1 MRRTNRTRMLC
12 PGTTRWLL
20 SLGVLVSAVT
30 AWAQQAPPP
39 QQSSEQLTEP
49 LYRVSKADVD
59 PNAAAKTHPMDPA
72 LAVAHD
78 GLRNIRENV
87 RDYKCVMVKRERI
100 GDTLHDYEYM
110 FAKIRSEQVTNGQVV
125 TPFSVYLYF
134 LKPEDMKGR
143 EVIFVRGQNGGKM
156 IAHERRDSFKG
167 KFGSVWLKPDG
178 SMAMQGNRYPITEIG
193 LETLVIRLIEKG
205 NLDKQSGSPEECLV
219 EFRKGAKINGR
230 QCTMLEV
237 KHPQP
242 RPYYEFHVARIFIDD
257 ELNVPLR
264 YAAYTWPPQPGA
276 EPGNDELIE
285 EYTYLKLELN
295 VGLTDKDFDP
305 TNPDYKF

>member
-1 MRRTNRTRMLC
+1 MKRTNGKQLLRV
-12 PGTTRWLL
+12 GNVGWLL
-20 SLGVLVSAVT
+20 GLGVLAGSVT
-30 AWAQQAPPP
+30 VLAQPP
-39 QQSSEQLTEP
+39 QQPRDQLSEP
-49 LYRVSKADVD
+49 VYRVSKADVD
-59 PNAAAKTHPMDPA
+59 PNMTARQHPLDPA
-72 LAVAHD
+72 LAIARD
-78 GLRNIRENV
+78 ALRDLRANV

-110 FAKIRSEQVTNGQVV
+110 FAKIRSEQVSNGQVV
-125 TPFSVYLYF
+125 VPFSAYLYF

-143 EVIFVRGQNGGKM
+143 EVLYVRGRNEEKM

-167 KFGSVWLKPDG
+167 KFGSLWLRPDG

-193 LETLVIRLIEKG
+193 LETLVVRLIEKG
-205 NLDKQSGSPEECLV
+205 NRDKQNGLVEECLV

-242 RPYYEFHVARIFIDD
+242 RDYYDFYVARIFIDD
-257 ELNVPLR
+257 EFNVPLR
-264 YAAYTWPPQPGA
+264 YAAYTWPAQPGA

-295 VGLTDKDFDP
+295 VGLTDQDFDP
-305 TNPDYKF
+305 ANTEYKF

>member
-1 MRRTNRTRMLC
+1 MRRTNRKQLHGPWKTS
-12 PGTTRWLL
+12 WLL
-20 SLGVLVSAVT
+20 GLGVLAGTVT
-30 AWAQQAPPP
+30 TWAQPP
-39 QQSSEQLTEP
+39 QESREQLTEP

-59 PNAAAKTHPMDPA
+59 PNANVNRHPMDPA
-72 LAVAHD
+72 LALAHD

-110 FAKIRSEQVTNGQVV
+110 FAKIRNEQVSNGQVV
-125 TPFSVYLYF
+125 VPFSVYLYF

-143 EVIFVRGQNGGKM
+143 EVVFVRGQNGGKM

-167 KFGSVWLKPDG
+167 KFGSVWLRPEG

-193 LETLVIRLIEKG
+193 LETLVVRLIEKG
-205 NLDKQSGSPEECLV
+205 NLDKQNGAPGECLV

-242 RPYYEFHVARIFIDD
+242 RPYYDFYIARIFIDD

-264 YAAYTWPPQPGA
+264 YASYTWPAQPGT

-305 TNPDYKF
+305 TNLDYKF

>member
-1 MRRTNRTRMLC
+1 MRRTNGSQLLS
-12 PGTTRWLL
+12 GWNAGWLL
-20 SLGVLVSAVT
+20 SLGVVAGSVT
-30 AWAQQAPPP
+30 ALAQPP
-39 QQSSEQLTEP
+39 QQSRDQLSEP
-49 LYRVSKADVD
+49 VYRVSKADVD
-59 PNAAAKTHPMDPA
+59 PNASVRQHPLDPA
-72 LAVAHD
+72 LALAHD
-78 GLRNIRENV
+78 GLRNIRANV

-110 FAKIRSEQVTNGQVV
+110 FAKIRNEQVSNGQVV
-125 TPFSVYLYF
+125 VPFSVYLYF

-143 EVIFVRGQNGGKM
+143 EVIFVRGQNDDKM

-167 KFGSVWLKPDG
+167 KFGSVWLRPDG

-193 LETLVIRLIEKG
+193 LETLVVRLIEKG
-205 NLDKQSGSPEECLV
+205 TRDKQNGTPEECVV

-242 RPYYEFHVARIFIDD
+242 RDYYDFYVARIFIDD
-257 ELNVPLR
+257 EYNVPLR
-264 YAAYTWPPQPGA
+264 YVAYSWPAQAGA

-295 VGLTDKDFDP
+295 VGLTSQDFDP
-305 TNPDYKF
+305 ANTEYKF

>member
-1 MRRTNRTRMLC
+1 MRRTNGSQLLW
-12 PGTTRWLL
+12 GWNAGWLL
-20 SLGVLVSAVT
+20 SLGVLASSVT
-30 AWAQQAPPP
+30 AVAQSP
-39 QQSSEQLTEP
+39 QQPRDQLSEP
-49 LYRVSKADVD
+49 VYRVSKADVD
-59 PNAAAKTHPMDPA
+59 PNATARQHPLDPA
-72 LAVAHD
+72 LALARD
-78 GLRNIRENV
+78 GLGNIRANV

-110 FAKIRSEQVTNGQVV
+110 FAKIRNEQTSNGQVV
-125 TPFSVYLYF
+125 VPFSAYLYF
-134 LKPEDMKGR
+134 LKPEEMKGR
-143 EVIFVRGQNGGKM
+143 EVIFVRGQNDDKM

-167 KFGSVWLKPDG
+167 KFGSVWLRPDG

-193 LETLVIRLIEKG
+193 LETLVVRLIEKG
-205 NLDKQSGSPEECLV
+205 TRDKQNGAVEECLV

-242 RPYYEFHVARIFIDD
+242 RDYYDFYVARIFIDD

-264 YAAYTWPPQPGA
+264 YAAYTWPVQPGA

-305 TNPDYKF
+305 ANTEYKF

>member
-1 MRRTNRTRMLC
+1 MRRMNRRQPRGMQAAGC
-12 PGTTRWLL
+12 LL
-20 SLGVLVSAVT
+20 LLTLVGAGVPVRAE
-30 AWAQQAPPP
+30 PP
-39 QQSSEQLTEP
+39 QQSREQLTEP

-59 PNAAAKTHPMDPA
+59 ATGGLRSHPLDPA
-72 LAVAHD
+72 LALAHE

-87 RDYKCVMVKRERI
+87 RDYKSVMVKRERI
-100 GDTLHDYEYM
+100 GTTLHDYEYM
-110 FAKIRSEQVTNGQVV
+110 YAAIRNEQVSNGQVTV
-125 TPFSVYLYF
+125 PFSVYLYF
-134 LKPEDMKGR
+134 LKPEDIKGR
-143 EVIFVRGQNGGKM
+143 EVIFVRGQNNGKM

-167 KFGSVWLKPDG
+167 KFGSVWLRPEG
-178 SMAMQGNRYPITEIG
+178 PVAMQGNRYPITEIG
-193 LETLVIRLIEKG
+193 LETLVTRLIEKG
-205 NLDKQSGSPEECLV
+205 TRDKQNGTPEECLV

-230 QCTMLEV
+230 SCTMLEV

-242 RPYYEFHVARIFIDD
+242 RDYYDFHVARIFIDD

-264 YAAYTWPPQPGA
+264 YAAYTWPAQPGA

-305 TNPDYKF
+305 TNPEYKF

>member
-1 MRRTNRTRMLC
+1 MRRTNRKQLLC
-12 PGTTRWLL
+12 PWKTICWLL
-20 SLGVLVSAVT
+20 GLGVLAGTVT
-30 AWAQQAPPP
+30 AWAQAP
-39 QQSSEQLTEP
+39 QESREQLTEP

-59 PNAAAKTHPMDPA
+59 PNANANRHPMDPA
-72 LAVAHD
+72 LALAHD

-110 FAKIRSEQVTNGQVV
+110 FAKIRNEQVSNGQV
-125 TPFSVYLYF
+125 TAPFSVYLYF

-167 KFGSVWLKPDG
+167 KFGSVWLRPDG

-193 LETLVIRLIEKG
+193 LETLVMRLIEKG
-205 NLDKQSGSPEECLV
+205 NLDKQNGVPEECLV

-242 RPYYEFHVARIFIDD
+242 RPYYDFYIARIFIDD

-264 YAAYTWPPQPGA
+264 YAAYTWPAQPGT

-305 TNPDYKF
+305 TNLDYKF

>member
-1 MRRTNRTRMLC
+1 MRRMNRRQLRCTQAAGC
-12 PGTTRWLL
+12 LL
-20 SLGVLVSAVT
+20 VLAFLGGGVRVGAE
-30 AWAQQAPPP
+30 PP
-39 QQSSEQLTEP
+39 QQSREQLTEP

-59 PNAAAKTHPMDPA
+59 STATLRPHPLDPA
-72 LAVAHD
+72 LALAHD

-87 RDYKCVMVKRERI
+87 RDYKSVMVKRERI
-100 GDTLHDYEYM
+100 GTTLHDYEYM
-110 FAKIRSEQVTNGQVV
+110 YAAIRNEQVVNGQVV
-125 TPFSVYLYF
+125 VPFSVYLYF
-134 LKPEDMKGR
+134 LKPEDIKGR
-143 EVIFVRGQNGGKM
+143 EVIYVRGQNNGKM

-167 KFGSVWLKPDG
+167 KFGSIWLRPDG
-178 SMAMQGNRYPITEIG
+178 PVAMQGNRYPITEIG

-205 NLDKQSGSPEECLV
+205 TRDKQNGTPEECLV

-230 QCTMLEV
+230 SCTMLEV

-242 RPYYEFHVARIFIDD
+242 RDYYDFYVARIFIDD

-264 YAAYTWPPQPGA
+264 YAAYTWPTQPGA

-305 TNPDYKF
+305 TNPEYKF

>member
-1 MRRTNRTRMLC
+1 MRRTNRTRRLC
-12 PGTTRWLL
+12 PSATRWLVG
-20 SLGVLVSAVT
+20 LGVLASAVA
-30 AWAQQAPPP
+30 AWAQQPSQGPA
-39 QQSSEQLTEP
+39 SSEQLTEP

-59 PNAAAKTHPMDPA
+59 PNAAAKAHPMDPA
-72 LAVAHD
+72 LALAHD
-78 GLRNIRENV
+78 GLRNLRANV

-110 FAKIRSEQVTNGQVV
+110 FAKIRNEQVENGQVV

-167 KFGSVWLKPDG
+167 KFGSVWLRPDG

-205 NLDKQSGSPEECLV
+205 TLDKQNGAPEECLV

-242 RPYYEFHVARIFIDD
+242 RPYYDFYVARIFIDD
-257 ELNVPLR
+257 ELNVPVR
-264 YAAYTWPPQPGA
+264 YAAYTWPATPGS
-276 EPGNDELIE
+276 EPGTDELIE

-305 TNPDYKF
+305 ANPDYKF